1 MKRLLLIL
9 STFFVFIQA
18 YCAKGV
24 DFNGGLVVDSRI
36 DPSITCAKTGG
47 EYKINVTEGVYKTY
61 VKWNTSNSKKDAD
74 AVGIAV
80 EKLILTFTDGSK
92 KEEII
97 RVAYKNDSYSN
108 PTKFGY
114 DDYIDK
120 LASTGTSSVDEL
132 GPGGKKVEFEWTFT
146 DYTQTFSSKELE
158 NREIKKVSIF
168 IWCAVRA
175 RSRDNGA
182 SHETS
187 LNISD
192 LTSIS
197 VSDCGGF
204 DGKPLYSY
212 FVGDVYIAMQTD
224 GGIQWITTEENVV
237 NDKLKVSYN
246 TTDYFSNTSGE
257 RANNRHRVVNNCE
270 LDKYNTFTYKWKST
284 ECGEKSNVISYYAI
298 SRPKFGSSIQRYNNN
313 KTCKE
318 INING
323 DSLIYKNPSGLTL
336 DSAFFNTSYTW
347 QYYDE
352 KQKEWYDVADLF
364 NWSDV
369 EGFLID
375 KNLSVDFSKAQ
386 FSFNEI
392 ILRQVGTLNIYDQ
405 TIYSDPITIKFY
417 DQISDSDLT
426 WKSDIDYLVCEDGS
440 FGHTADLVNLSSE
453 KDFKQDISLSY
464 YASAIKDTSK
474 KEILTSD
481 TKFGEFNKLLVKAN
495 SGCNTITKEKAL
507 SVYMLPTFPSD
518 IVRRIDIK
526 TYLDSKHDEIDQNSG
541 LLINEPVFTEYG
553 TDTDN
558 YNSEFEISVNKGKTF
573 TITGLE
579 QGDYIVNDSIYK
591 DVNSIDIFV
600 NESSKF
606 NIYKLNSLGCQSK
619 TSIYV
624 KVNVYGDINGN
635 KPYQGKS
642 IIYNC
647 PNIDITTD
655 EIDALFEPAVY
666 ADNKEKEPE
675 YLYQYR
681 KLGYSEWYQF
691 NNNYVPFEN
700 YAIQVQRVAYF
711 GKAND
716 KFSSSNIITI
726 YPISKPTIAL
736 STDNKNFNTS
746 KIDLCFYDSLY
757 AKILSTNVDTTK
769 SIYWRIDNG
778 DLLVLG
784 KPINGVYKL
793 TSGIGSGVK
802 NISLAVCDGTVFSNS
817 VKASAPDTLI
827 LDIRGD
833 LQINTECVNAGDTIK
848 IKRNNIS
855 DNADYFF
862 LQNNET
868 SLSVV
873 LSETTKYLNVVKSQN
888 GCNVEDTVRVKVDKT
903 INPTKLRI
911 GNDTYDSGATI
922 EVCADKS
929 ITLTSENPTDN
940 LLYSFKDITNSN
952 DVEYSIATNKPQ
964 YLSFDKK
971 DNLYTILRQSQVNK
985 QCFGKVDT
993 FFFKTYPEF
1002 NFVLDATSSAGKSST
1017 NERTGRNIFSP
1028 YCKGDGDT
1036 ITFTSNSISREG
1048 GSGEYIYHVSSSS
1061 KPDSAIFSGDFD
1073 GSFSI
1078 EFPEVTRNSYY
1089 VRIYDRNCPSYWST
1103 YSYTYMG
1110 STGEATGLS
1119 FSNIVDINDFSNVT
1133 YTDGSGNTD
1142 IKDLKKGKGETDWE
1156 ITVNDNIGTRW
1167 NYIVS
1172 AVGLNS
1178 EPETPSCPKSRPE
1191 TESTVIITPDNT
1203 DASLT
1208 LYRWAFL
1215 DDCKTQ
1221 CSASIDIPFHCSNGW
1236 GNIDQFG
1243 IALNTD
1249 GEEKQTIYVG
1259 CDGST
1264 VKVTTDIE
1272 DLPKTKGGLFYD
1284 INSFSDIESKVSY
1297 QWQQKIG
1304 NSYWLNIEGATK
1316 SSAEIE
1322 INSNEVKYVRCI
1334 ITYNGDKLTSN
1345 NTITIYS
1352 EQTVKSVPLYGVNN
1366 TTSTKVCEGS
1376 SINALYLELSKEYP
1390 IATTGK
1396 TTNIQYVWEYSTDNK
1411 NWSVLGNDKTQ
1422 EFYISE
1428 TNSYKTDFFA
1438 NKIDKE
1444 TYIRCGIKFNS
1455 CPTTV
1460 YSYLYTIKI
1469 DDSINRYPLHD
1480 KNGIS
1485 YVRLISNPIINGS
1498 AGSLEFVTNYQVDEY
1513 KSSYTWGA
1521 VTEERSKFIN
1531 VDSLSRVSVST
1542 KEWGLEYFSAG
1553 LHQATIQKKHIEGC
1567 ESAIDTFSYELFEQ
1581 MSVTNLNDSI
1591 FEYNL
1596 CKLDTIKSIIISGY
1610 GGDYRED
1617 VKPQIQWYIKSG
1629 SYEGSI
1635 EKANIYLHYD
1645 SITIETHK
1653 GAFSF
1658 LINGLVAYQDL
1669 SLYATI
1675 HSGNY
1680 PVDITT
1686 PIITVNVIPELKAS
1700 GVYNDG
1706 GSICYNTLPI
1716 LTEKEKSTG
1725 GTGNYTYSW
1734 QRSFDDKETWED
1746 LTNEGGET
1754 YTGVSTESL
1763 KANAWYRRIV
1773 SENCT
1778 SSLSVGENANKY
1790 ITSYSNPEKYYSS
1803 SSDVKVIVKDSFY
1816 TDADKVLLN
1825 IKDKTIVVATNEE
1838 INIKYNT
1845 TASSHIQSS
1854 YFVIRNDNN
1863 EIIDTLVSKEKLDEN
1878 ITSNI
1883 VATDKAKYKEG
1894 NYYYTLTKYN
1904 KLDNCP
1910 SFSDTFVVAVIDGGV
1925 IEFENLTKVKKN
1937 EYWMCRMD
1945 SIGVIKSLNRSDKIN
1960 RYQWFMF
1967 DENERK
1973 GYYLNSKESNIQVNT
1988 ESVNVDNTNVAT
2000 IIKGDDFDG
2009 EEKLFKFVREGFY
2022 EGSTKPV
2029 SSDTLYLHVAGN
2041 IKNQDLTVSI
2051 SPKYAEICG
2060 DVDRINIDVE
2070 IDSSAIADKNFG
2082 ALKFFSNKGAGDS
2095 NGKTFRTY
2103 WESAYGNG
2111 QDGIK
2116 DELWGKIDGS
2126 ENFATRFNRTQSLEI
2141 NDITVD
2147 KMSYRF
2153 VMDDGCTRNYTY
2165 ASVSV
2170 LEYDSIGSF
2179 IFEKYDESAKKF
2191 ISTDYIEIGDSIRI
2205 VYKHISGSSPKVNW
2219 YDSEECD
2226 SCKVFS
2232 ANSDDLQNHF
2242 TIGNVKESDQLY
2254 ISLDIQG
2261 EIMGNTCEGKRERVP
2276 LVVYPSCNGG
2286 KIVANEDKICKDGD
2300 YSIINSYLPASGGD
2314 GKFEYS
2320 WQYSFDLDKNSWSTI
2335 ENSNNVYLEADLLN
2349 SVTKG
2354 NDVIYIR
2361 RKATNRGGGNVFSN
2375 TVTLERYEEF
2385 ISGSL
2390 SFSDSVNK
2398 ADFCFD
2404 DMDSIPTIVS
2414 TLPIGGKGKET
2425 GYTYMWAIAVNSLA
2439 FDTIK
2444 SENSNSFAIS
2454 KHLDELK
2461 IDSLNE
2467 NSIQVKCIYNDTYNM
2482 CNSVESEPITFII
2495 HSQVQTPSIHQG
2507 GNDCDSELALI
2518 CVDDSINYTYKWNQ
2532 YHDGGVFSGEVDN
2545 CIKLFRKGQ
2554 GVVDVI
2560 EYGVVGTHKITGCK
2574 TKEYR
2579 FNPNTIPVLQQ
2590 QEIIE
2595 IDTICFGSD
2604 FIINLPSA
2612 TGGVGDKKYQWLQS
2626 EDDEIYTEITDGN
2639 SPALTLHSVSKMSY
2653 YKRVVTD
2660 ACNEIITDAIKI
2672 NVSDTIKQIS
2682 VDISNYQCQGSDIT
2696 VSISDST
2703 TNGNILR
2710 VYNLTALGSLDGKLS
2725 DHDIELN
2732 ETNKVGVI
2740 SGFNSDVNTY
2750 AYTTFDSK
2758 LKCHSS
2764 IVKKDVINK
2773 PHVKASYANIN
2784 ADSYTPCN
2792 ETKFTIIGEN
2802 AVETSLIGYVLNG
2815 DKEDV
2820 GFKYKWYTSKDGK
2833 DFGLVSNENKKDLT
2847 LEIVDT
2853 LYVTRIVDNT
2863 CGETATSDTLK
2874 FVGKKLLEFAPQ
2886 MEVITS
2892 YVNNADGEVTIKS
2905 SSFANCILSGDG
2917 GADTINTSGI
2927 KYGVVLP
2934 YSAKRYQDSM
2944 LYVLNTSGECY
2955 RPFRIKPLMGNKID
2969 TDCKDMTITA
2979 SNIEGLNDDATLISS
2994 VWSIQQV
3001 NLGEWYEIND
3011 NNGYKIDDLGNIIIS
3026 SDDKGRSFRKDVSY
3040 QASDNLVYVINSNIL
3055 YASLSAPEL
3064 SVITMDSSSS
3074 YVRKINYHYIQKL
3087 RNQKVVLVDTIVGNY
3102 NKIVLEISTDSKK
3115 YVESG
3120 SLEVHNGIVRFDAL
3134 DNVNASYRI
3143 VATNS
3148 CGINTSESFY
3158 VENIEE
3164 KFIDDDDIEIIPA
3177 KCKGDNAFIR
3187 CYDNAN
3193 HGTGRYDYSYE
3204 FIPHKGASY
3213 SRLYAIDKYFEDGSF
3228 FDDGSRYEQGKTQRQ
3243 ICVFGVNGN
3252 IEVLIT
3258 RYDTETGVNAIK
3270 QVTLYQ
3276 DSVKSDFSL
3285 SLDNRNITYSYSELE
3300 EIDIN
3305 EGERISLI
3313 NSSENATKYSWDIH
3327 WHDHP
3332 FIENSKGQYDM
3343 KTDNENPSMYV
3354 YSEGYYDIILVASN
3368 ENCKDTLRYNNA
3380 LFIAQSG
3387 NNTLRS
3393 ATMPMMF
3400 FNLENPNGK
3409 DDESNSNVIS
3419 IFPIPFD
3426 SELHIDYKD
3435 DFDYFIFNELGKE
3448 IAVGSATDHVVISTA
3463 QFPIGS
3469 YIIKVNDVVTKAIKK

>member
-1 MKRLLLIL
+1 MKRFLLIL
-9 STFFVFIQA
+9 CTLLISVQGW
-18 YCAKGV
+18 CAGGV
-24 DFNGGLVVDSRI
+24 DFSGGLNESSGTTV
-36 DPSITCAKTGG
+36 PQITCVKKGN
-47 EYKINVTEGVYKTY
+47 EYTIKVTEGKYKTY
-61 VKWNTSNSKKDAD
+61 VKWETGNEKKDGD

-80 EKLILTFTDGSK
+80 EKLKIEFSDGTI
-92 KEEII
+92 KESVI
-97 RVAYKNDSYSN
+97 RVAYGNYGYEN
-108 PTKFGY
+108 LYKFGY
-114 DDYIDK
+114 ESDIER
-120 LASTGTSSVDEL
+120 LSGTGTSSVDKL
-132 GPGGKKVEFEWTFT
+132 NPHYSRVNFDWTFNS
-146 DYTQTFSSKELE
+146 YTETYKDKPIE
-158 NREIKKVSIF
+158 KVSVS
-168 IWCAVRA
+168 IWCSVRA
-175 RSRDNGA
+175 RSRDNGD
-182 SHETS
+182 SHIVS
-187 LNISD
+187 LRP
-192 LTSIS
+192 TQPTAVT

-204 DGKPLYSY
+204 SGRPLYSHLI
-212 FVGDVYIAMQTD
+212 GDTYIAMQTE
-224 GGIQWITTEENVV
+224 GGIQWVTTEENIV
-237 NDKLKVSYN
+237 NEDLKVSYN
-246 TTDYFSNTSGE
+246 SDKDYFDNTISE
-257 RANNRHRVVNNCE
+257 RTKNRHRIVNNCT
-270 LDKYNTFTYKWKST
+270 LDSYNTFTYKWKST
-284 ECGEKSNVISYYAI
+284 ACGEKSNNEISYYAI
-298 SRPKFGSSIQRYNNN
+298 SRPIFGNSSKRYNDG
-313 KTCKE
+313 KTCKDV
-318 INING
+318 NFSG
-323 DSLIYKNPSGLTL
+323 DSLIYKKPSGLTL
-336 DSAFFNTSYTW
+336 DSAFFNTSYSW

-352 KQKEWYDVADLF
+352 KLGEWYDVADLF
-364 NWSDV
+364 NWFDV
-369 EGFLID
+369 EEFTID
-375 KNLSVDFSKAQ
+375 KNLSVDFSKSQ
-386 FSFNEI
+386 FELREI
-392 ILRQVGTLNIYDQ
+392 KLRQVGILNIFNQ

-417 DQISDSDLT
+417 DQISDSDIT
-426 WKSDIDYLVCEDGS
+426 WRNDIDYRVCEDGT
-440 FGHTADLVNLSSE
+440 FGLSNNLVEISSG
-453 KDFKQDISLSY
+453 KDFKQNVELTY
-464 YASAIKDTSK
+464 FASAIKDTSK

-495 SGCNTITKEKAL
+495 SGCNTITKGKDL
-507 SVYMLPTFPSD
+507 SLYPLPTFSSD
-518 IVRRIDIK
+518 RIRLFDIK
-526 TYLDSKHDEIDQNSG
+526 SYTDSNLDEIDVTSNLSV
-541 LLINEPVFTEYG
+541 INKSYTPIDAES
-553 TDTDN
+553 DN
-558 YNSEFEISVNKGKTF
+558 YNTEFEININNGKTF

-579 QGDYIVNDSIYK
+579 LGDYIVNETTYK
-591 DVNSIDIFV
+591 NVDHINITV

-606 NIYKLNSLGCQSK
+606 NIYKLNSLGCQGN
-619 TSIYV
+619 TSIFI
-624 KVNVYGDINGN
+624 KVNVYGNIDGN
-635 KPYQGKS
+635 RPYSYKKY
-642 IIYNC
+642 IYHC
-647 PNIDITTD
+647 PNVEITAD
-655 EIDALFEPAVY
+655 EIDSLFEPAIY
-666 ADNKEKEPE
+666 PNDKNSAPE
-675 YLYQYR
+675 YLYRYR
-681 KLGYSEWYQF
+681 KLKMTDWYGF
-691 NNNYVPFEN
+691 NNNYMSFEDE
-700 YAIQVQRVAYF
+700 AVQVQRVAYF

-716 KFSSSNIITI
+716 QLSTSNIITI
-726 YPISKPTIAL
+726 YPIENDFSIGLST
-736 STDNKNFNTS
+736 STDNNIETS
-746 KIDLCFYDSLY
+746 KVNLCFYDPLF
-757 AKILSTNVDTTK
+757 AKILDNNVDTTK
-769 SIYWRIDNG
+769 ANYWRINDG
-778 DLLVLG
+778 DLIALA
-784 KPINGVYKL
+784 KPINGFYKL
-793 TSGIGSGVK
+793 TNGIGSGIK
-802 NISLAVCDGTVFSNS
+802 NVSLAVCNGTVFSS
-817 VKASAPDTLI
+817 IVKVTAPDTLI
-827 LDIRGD
+827 LNIRGD
-833 LQINTECVNAGDTIK
+833 LIINTECINAGDTLT

-862 LQNNET
+862 VHNNET
-868 SLSVV
+868 SLSVT
-873 LSETTKYLNVVKSQN
+873 LSETTKYLTVLKSQN
-888 GCNVEDTVRVKVDKT
+888 GCNVEDTVRIKVDKT

-952 DVEYSIATNKPQ
+952 DVEYSIATDKPQ

-1017 NERTGRNIFSP
+1017 NQMSGRNIFGS

-1036 ITFTSNSISREG
+1036 ITFTSTTTSIEG

-1061 KPDSAIFSGDFD
+1061 KPDSAIFFGDFD

-1215 DDCKTQ
+1215 DNCKTQ
-1221 CSASIDIPFHCSNGW
+1221 CSASIDIPFHCSNSW
-1236 GNIDQFG
+1236 GNIEQFG

-1249 GEEKQTIYVG
+1249 GEEKQTTYVG
-1259 CDGST
+1259 CDGTTAS
-1264 VKVTTDIE
+1264 VTTDIE
-1272 DLPKTKGGLFYD
+1272 DLPRTKGGLFYD
-1284 INSFSDIESKVSY
+1284 LNSFADIENKVSY

-1322 INSNEVKYVRCI
+1322 INNNEVKYVRCI

-1376 SINALYLELSKEYP
+1376 SVNALYLELGKEYP

-1428 TNSYKTDFFA
+1428 INSYKTDFFA
-1438 NKIDKE
+1438 NKIDNE
-1444 TYIRCGIKFNS
+1444 TYIRCGIKFND
-1455 CPTTV
+1455 CKTTV

-1480 KNGIS
+1480 KNGNS

-1498 AGSLEFVTNYQVDEY
+1498 AGSLDFIINYQVDES

-1521 VTEERSKFIN
+1521 VTNERNKFISI
-1531 VDSLSRVSVST
+1531 DSLNRVSIST
-1542 KEWGLEYFSAG
+1542 RDWGLEYFSAG
-1553 LHQATIQKKHIEGC
+1553 LHMATIQKKHIDGC

-1581 MSVTNLNDSI
+1581 MNITNMNDSI

-1596 CKLDTIKSIIISGY
+1596 CKQDTIKSIIISGK
-1610 GGDYRED
+1610 GGDNKEN
-1617 VKPQIQWYIKSG
+1617 VKPQIQWFVKSG

-1635 EKANIYLHYD
+1635 EKANLYLHYD
-1645 SITIETHK
+1645 SITTETRN

-1658 LINGLVAYQDL
+1658 LINGFVAYQDL
-1669 SLYATI
+1669 TLYATI
-1675 HSGNY
+1675 RSGSY
-1680 PVDITT
+1680 PIVITSPT
-1686 PIITVNVIPELKAS
+1686 ISINVIPEIKAS
-1700 GVYNDG
+1700 DIYNNG

-1716 LTEKEKSTG
+1716 LTEKEKSIG
-1725 GTGNYTYSW
+1725 GSGNYVYSW

-1754 YTGVSTESL
+1754 YSGVSTESL
-1763 KANAWYRRIV
+1763 RANAWYKRTV
-1773 SENCT
+1773 SEKCH
-1778 SSLSVGENANKY
+1778 SSLSIGGNANNY
-1790 ITSYSNPEKYYSS
+1790 ISSYSSPERYYSS
-1803 SSDVKVIVKDSFY
+1803 DSDVKVIVKDSFT
-1816 TDADKVLLN
+1816 TDAGKVLLN

-1838 INIKYNT
+1838 IKINYNT
-1845 TASSHIQSS
+1845 TASNDIQSS

-1863 EIIDTLVSKEKLDEN
+1863 EIIDTLIQKEQQNENVVSKLF
-1878 ITSNI
+1878 
-1883 VATDKAKYKEG
+1883 ATDIAKYKEG

-1910 SFSDTFVVAVIDGGV
+1910 SFSDTFVVTVIDGGV
-1925 IEFENLTKVKKN
+1925 IEFENLTKIKKN
-1937 EYWMCRMD
+1937 EYWMCRLD
-1945 SIGVIKSLNRSDKIN
+1945 SIGIIKSLNRSDKIN

-1967 DENERK
+1967 DENEKK

-2041 IKNQDLTVSI
+2041 IKNQNLTASI

-2060 DVDRINIDVE
+2060 DVDRINIEVE
-2070 IDSSAIADKNFG
+2070 IDSSAIINKKFG
-2082 ALKFFSNKGAGDS
+2082 ALHFFSNNGAGDS

-2103 WESAYGNG
+2103 WEFAYGNG

-2116 DELWGKIDGS
+2116 EELWSKIDGS
-2126 ENFATRFNRTQSLEI
+2126 ENSVSRFNRKQSLEI
-2141 NDITVD
+2141 NNITAD

-2165 ASVSV
+2165 TSVSV
-2170 LEYDSIGSF
+2170 LEYDSVGTF
-2179 IFEKYDESAKKF
+2179 IFEKYDESAQKF
-2191 ISTDYIEIGDSIRI
+2191 VSTDYIEIGDSIRI
-2205 VYKHISGSSPKVNW
+2205 VYKHTNGSSPRVNW
-2219 YDSEECD
+2219 YESEECD

-2232 ANSDDLQNHF
+2232 ANSNDMQNHF
-2242 TIGNVKESDQLY
+2242 TLGNIKESDQLY

-2261 EIMGNTCEGKRERVP
+2261 EIMGNICEGKRVRVP

-2286 KIVANEDKICKDGD
+2286 RIVANEDKICKDGE

-2314 GKFEYS
+2314 GTFEYS
-2320 WQYSFDLDKNSWSTI
+2320 WQYSLDLNKNSWSTI

-2349 SVTKG
+2349 SVARGT
-2354 NDVIYIR
+2354 DVIHIR
-2361 RKATNRGGGNVFSN
+2361 RKATNRGGGSVFSN
-2375 TVTLERYEEF
+2375 VVTLERFEEF
-2385 ISGSL
+2385 VPGKL
-2390 SFSDSVNK
+2390 LFSDIVNK
-2398 ADFCFD
+2398 TDFCFD
-2404 DMDSIPTIVS
+2404 DMDSIPAIVS
-2414 TLPIGGKGKET
+2414 TLPSGGKGIET
-2425 GYTYMWAIAVNSLA
+2425 GYTYMWTIAVNSLA

-2444 SENSNSFAIS
+2444 NEISNSLAIS
-2454 KHLDELK
+2454 KYLGELK

-2482 CNSVESEPITFII
+2482 CNSVESEPIAFTI

-2532 YHDGGVFSGEVDN
+2532 YHEGGVFSGEVDN

-2579 FNPNTIPVLQQ
+2579 FNPNTIPVLHQ
-2590 QEIIE
+2590 QEIVE

-2626 EDDEIYTEITDGN
+2626 EDDETYSEMAEGN
-2639 SPALTLHSVSKMSY
+2639 TPALTLHSVSKNSY
-2653 YKRVVTD
+2653 YKRVVSD
-2660 ACNEIITDAIKI
+2660 ACNEIITEAIKI
-2672 NVSDTIKQIS
+2672 NVSDTIRPLS
-2682 VDISNYQCQGSDIT
+2682 VDISNYQCQGSNIT

-2725 DHDIELN
+2725 DHDIELD
-2732 ETNKVGVI
+2732 ETNKVGI
-2740 SGFNSDVNTY
+2740 MSGFNSDVNTY

-2773 PHVKASYANIN
+2773 PHVKMSYANIS
-2784 ADSYTPCN
+2784 ADNYTPCN
-2792 ETKFTIIGEN
+2792 ETKFTINGEN
-2802 AVETSLIGYVLNG
+2802 AVETSLNGYVLNG

-2820 GFKYKWYTSKDGK
+2820 GFNYRWYTSKNGK
-2833 DFGLVSNENKKDLT
+2833 DFGLVANENNKDLT

-2853 LYVTRIVDNT
+2853 LYVTRVVDNT
-2863 CGETATSDTLK
+2863 CGETASSDTLK
-2874 FVGKKLLEFAPQ
+2874 FIGKKLLEFAPQ

-2917 GADTINTSGI
+2917 GADTISTSGI

-3011 NNGYKIDDLGNIIIS
+3011 NNGYNIDDLGNIVIS

-3055 YASLSAPEL
+3055 FASLSAPGL

-3148 CGINTSESFY
+3148 CGISTSESFY

-3164 KFIDDDDIEIIPA
+3164 RFIDDDDIEIIPA

-3409 DDESNSNVIS
+3409 DDESNSNVS
-3419 IFPIPFD
+3419 IYPIPFD

-3435 DFDYFIFNELGKE
+3435 VFDYFIFNELGKE
-3448 IAVGSATDHVVISTA
+3448 IAVGSATDNVVISTA
-3463 QFPIGS
+3463 QFPVGS